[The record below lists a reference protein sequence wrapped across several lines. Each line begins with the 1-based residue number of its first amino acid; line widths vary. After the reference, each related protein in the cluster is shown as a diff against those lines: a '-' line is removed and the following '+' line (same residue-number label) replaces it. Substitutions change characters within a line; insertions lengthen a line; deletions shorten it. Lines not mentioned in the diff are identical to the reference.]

1 MENFETKVAAGFA
14 AAGER
19 MNDMDSVNEKQDQL
33 LSEIS
38 QDIGALKKRTR
49 ERSPLRGRVVGEVD
63 PAPYQGFWEN
73 EEQAKGFGDVLLQA
87 IGRKGLVES
96 GGVEGGV
103 LVPDELA
110 ARIIDMMV
118 RYGKFRANALVVRL
132 GSSSHQIP
140 MVTDDYIVYCPGEG
154 KEITPSDMKF
164 GMINML
170 PRKFAC
176 LGAMSSELDED
187 SIIGLSE
194 IVATSMAR
202 SMAKREDQ
210 IGFCGDGTS
219 TYFGMQGITGKLL
232 KVDPVIANIKS
243 LQVASGDTWPEIA
256 LGDFEGLISRLP
268 ADYDNAAKWYCSKKF
283 FWTVMYPLARAAGAL
298 DAMSILTGEKKRYIL
313 GYEVEMTPAMPTV
326 TGVSQICCLLGD
338 LKMGAYLGERRS
350 IQLAKSTDVYFA
362 TDQIGLRATERID
375 IVAFGVGNT
384 AEAGPI
390 CGLITAAA

>member
-1 MENFETKVAAGFA
+1 MTSFEEKVTDGFRV
-14 AAGER
+14 AGER

-38 QDIGALKKRTR
+38 QDIGALKKRVR

-63 PAPYQGFWEN
+63 PAPYQGFWVDET
-73 EEQAKGFGDVLLQA
+73 QAKSFGDIILAA
-87 IGRKGLVES
+87 IGRKALAEG

-110 ARIIDMMV
+110 ARIIDMMT

-140 MVTDDYIVYCPGEG
+140 MVTDDYTVYCPGEG
-154 KEITPSDMKF
+154 AAITASDMKF
-164 GMINML
+164 GMVNMV

-202 SMAKREDQ
+202 SMAKREDE
-210 IGFCGDGTS
+210 IGFLGDGTS
-219 TYFGMQGITGKLL
+219 PYFGMQGITGKLRA
-232 KVDPVIANIKS
+232 VDATIANIKS
-243 LQVASGDTWPEIA
+243 LQVASGDTWPEIQ
-256 LGDFEGLISRLP
+256 LVDFEGLVSRLP

-283 FWTVMYPLARAAGAL
+283 YWSVMYPLAVAAGAL
-298 DAMSILTGEKKRYIL
+298 DAMSILTGQKARYFL
-313 GYEVEMTPAMPTV
+313 GYEVEMTPAMPAV
-326 TGVSQICCLLGD
+326 TGVSQICCLLAD

-384 AEAGPI
+384 TEAGPI
-390 CGLITAAA
+390 CGLITAAS

>member
-1 MENFETKVAAGFA
+1 MISEEKIAAGFE

-19 MNDMDSVNEKQDQL
+19 FDTVEASLQEQKEEIEKMAVML
-33 LSEIS
+33 RRYSKAFLA
-38 QDIGALKKRTR
+38 GRTETGQNYDR
-49 ERSPLRGRVVGEVD
+49 
-63 PAPYQGFWEN
+63 FWPT
-73 EEQAKGFGDVLLQA
+73 EESAKAFGDVLLQA
-87 IGRKGLVES
+87 IGRKALAEG

-110 ARIIDMMV
+110 ARIIDMMTK
-118 RYGKFRANALVVRL
+118 YGKFRANALVVRL
-132 GSSSHQIP
+132 GTSSHQIP
-140 MVTDDYIVYCPGEG
+140 MVTDDYTVYCPGEG

-164 GMINML
+164 GMINMV
-170 PRKFAC
+170 PRKFAA

-194 IVATSMAR
+194 IVGTSMAR
-202 SMAKREDQ
+202 SMAKKEDL
-210 IGFCGDGTS
+210 IGFLGDGTS
-219 TYFGMQGITGKLL
+219 TYFGMQGIMGKLL
-232 KVDPVIANIKS
+232 KVDPVVANIKS

-256 LGDFEGLISRLP
+256 LVDFEGLVSRLP

-283 FWTVMYPLARAAGAL
+283 YWSVMYPLAVAAGAL
-298 DAMSILTGEKKRYIL
+298 DATSILTGQKARYFL
-313 GYEVEMTPAMPTV
+313 GYEVEFTPAMPV
-326 TGVSQICCLLGD
+326 ATGVSQICCLLGD

-384 AEAGPI
+384 VEAGPI